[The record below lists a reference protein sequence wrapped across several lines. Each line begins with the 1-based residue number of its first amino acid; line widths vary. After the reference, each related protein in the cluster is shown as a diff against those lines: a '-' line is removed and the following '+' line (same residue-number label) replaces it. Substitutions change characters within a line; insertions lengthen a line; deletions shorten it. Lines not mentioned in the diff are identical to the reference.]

1 MRQIVVIILLLLGT
15 VCASAQQFIGCRTDS
30 GWVETPILR
39 KTFRLTADDVKH
51 YDFHTASFDVHVV
64 SLGYHE
70 VYVNHTRVS
79 DHVMQPAVSQLDKR
93 ALDVEYDISH
103 LVQPGENLIE
113 IHLGQGWGRVY
124 GTPAV
129 VKQYGVADAAAWEVG
144 LPCGGEIA
152 VLVQPDAAD
161 G

>member
-1 MRQIVVIILLLLGT
+1 MKRIVVIILLLLYA
-15 VCASAQQFIGCRTDS
+15 VSIPAQEFIGCRTDS
-30 GWVETPILR
+30 GWAETPILR

-51 YDFHTASFDVHVV
+51 YDFHTVSFDVHVA

-113 IHLGQGWGRVY
+113 IYLGQG
-124 GTPAV
+124 
-129 VKQYGVADAAAWEVG
+129 
-144 LPCGGEIA
+144 
-152 VLVQPDAAD
+152 
-161 G
+161 